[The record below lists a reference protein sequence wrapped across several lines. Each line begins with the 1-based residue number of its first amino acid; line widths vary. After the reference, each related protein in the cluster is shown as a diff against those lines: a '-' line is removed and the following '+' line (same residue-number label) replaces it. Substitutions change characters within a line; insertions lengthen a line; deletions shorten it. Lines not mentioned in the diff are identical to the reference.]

1 MAINYKHLEIINI
14 WNITTVYGKDVF
26 TDVSMEEFS
35 NIIRKLITIKSFS
48 SNYFQKVTL
57 DSLK

>member
-14 WNITTVYGKDVF
+14 RNITTVYGKDVF

-35 NIIRKLITIKSFS
+35 NIIRKLITIVIF
-48 SNYFQKVTL
+48 
-57 DSLK
+57 